1 MPGAA
6 QDALL
11 QRPLVRASLQRIQ
24 IVIGFQHQ
32 AIRSAQMY
40 FHQLRHIAQ
49 ISNDGHLCAV
59 GTERKADGIGGIVRN
74 RKRVHVDVAN
84 GEMLARLD
92 GFNAPQ
98 PLAKCF
104 RQDALHRIHGRFGD
118 VERRFPNA
126 KHLREAVAMV
136 GVFVSDQDAV
146 NVLDGSFHG
155 REARKRFALAQSG
168 VHEESGSP
176 GLEQRDV
183 ARAAR
188 RQDGNPQ
195 RDRSPLGKFLQ
206 HKKISKRSQ
215 SNSQT
220 DGRAPH
226 ARQQGLC
233 DCNNDILPR
242 RTMEKYALIVVGS
255 GPGGQ
260 RAAIQAAKF
269 GKRAALIEKLE
280 VIGGTAINTG
290 TIPSKTIREAVLHLS
305 GYQYQSIYGVNYRVK
320 EPITMSDLSF
330 RALNVIKTEI
340 DVIRAQLSRNGID
353 VVTGTASFLDPHHM
367 QVTSSRGQTEFEA
380 DNIVIA
386 TGTKPAVSPLV
397 PFNDKTIINSD
408 QILRMPEI
416 PKSMIVVGGGVI
428 GVEYVCMFATLGV
441 RVTLIE
447 KRPRLLEFADA
458 EMVEAR
464 CYHLRDRRVTLRL
477 NEEVE
482 SVEETPDRLV
492 VANLKSKKKVSGE
505 ALPYAVG
512 RQGNV
517 DELNLA
523 AGGLEAD
530 ARGRIMVDE
539 NYRTKQ
545 PHIFAVGDVIGFPS
559 LGSVSMEQGRI
570 AAARAFGMPTNSN
583 RANYP
588 YGIYTIPEISF
599 IGKTE
604 EQLTDEGV
612 PYEVGMAY
620 FREIARGQIRGDTT
634 GRLKLIFDPT
644 SKKLLGV
651 HIIGEGASEL
661 LHIGQ
666 AVFALNGTV
675 EYFVDTVFN
684 YPTLAECYKAAAFN
698 GLNKLVRG

>member
-1 MPGAA
+1 
-6 QDALL
+6 
-11 QRPLVRASLQRIQ
+11 
-24 IVIGFQHQ
+24 
-32 AIRSAQMY
+32 
-40 FHQLRHIAQ
+40 
-49 ISNDGHLCAV
+49 
-59 GTERKADGIGGIVRN
+59 
-74 RKRVHVDVAN
+74 
-84 GEMLARLD
+84 
-92 GFNAPQ
+92 
-98 PLAKCF
+98 
-104 RQDALHRIHGRFGD
+104 
-118 VERRFPNA
+118 
-126 KHLREAVAMV
+126 
-136 GVFVSDQDAV
+136 
-146 NVLDGSFHG
+146 
-155 REARKRFALAQSG
+155 
-168 VHEESGSP
+168 
-176 GLEQRDV
+176 
-183 ARAAR
+183 
-188 RQDGNPQ
+188 
-195 RDRSPLGKFLQ
+195 
-206 HKKISKRSQ
+206 
-215 SNSQT
+215 
-220 DGRAPH
+220 
-226 ARQQGLC
+226 
-233 DCNNDILPR
+233 
-242 RTMEKYALIVVGS
+242 MEKYDLIVVGS

-260 RAAIQAAKF
+260 RAAIQASKF

-320 EPITMSDLSF
+320 EQITMADLSF

-340 DVIRAQLSRNGID
+340 DVIRAQLSRNGIE

-367 QVTSSRGQTEFEA
+367 QVTSSRGQVEFEA
-380 DNIVIA
+380 GNIVLA

-397 PFNDKTIINSD
+397 PFNNTTIIDSD
-408 QILRMPEI
+408 QILKMPVI
-416 PKSMIVVGGGVI
+416 PKAMIVVGGGVI

-458 EMVEAR
+458 EMVEAL

-482 SVEETPDRLV
+482 SVEETPDHTV
-492 VANLKSKKKVSGE
+492 VANLKSKKKLTGD
-505 ALPYAVG
+505 ALLYAVG
-512 RQGNV
+512 RQ

-530 ARGRIMVDE
+530 ARGRIPVDE
-539 NYRTKQ
+539 NYQTKQ
-545 PHIFAVGDVIGFPS
+545 PHVYAVGDVIGFPS

-604 EQLTDEGV
+604 EQLTEEGV
-612 PYEVGMAY
+612 PYEVGMAF

-634 GRLKLIFDPT
+634 GRLKLLFDPST
-644 SKKLLGV
+644 KELLGV

-666 AVFALNGTV
+666 AVFALKGTV

-698 GLNKLVRG
+698 GLNKLVRA